1 MKSEVSIPK
10 KWDDIV
16 FENRNQDYGAYRMR
30 KEYAWRVAA
39 STFIAILIMGL
50 AFEYPRIAKMIK
62 TEEKVVAPKPL
73 KQITVNLGQPP
84 PITPNEAPIP
94 RMDIP
99 QPVRT
104 VIKFL
109 PPKVTDKEVAD
120 EEMMPTVTEI
130 RQNETGH
137 ETVIGTGVEEV
148 VVFTEPIKEV
158 VNVNEEGD
166 PEKIFLIVEQ
176 PPEFEGGL
184 QELYKFLYANIRY
197 PAQALRMGIEGN
209 VYVSFVVDADGKISE
224 VQIVKGIGAGCDEET
239 LRVLKMM
246 PPWKPGKQRG
256 KPVKVRFS
264 LPVKFKLATR

>member
-1 MKSEVSIPK
+1 MKSEVVIPK

-16 FENRNQDYGAYRMR
+16 FENRNKEYGAYRMR
-30 KEYAWRVAA
+30 KEYAWRAA
-39 STFIAILIMGL
+39 AATFISILILTL
-50 AFEYPRIAKMIK
+50 AFEYPRIAKMLK
-62 TEEKVVAPKPL
+62 TEEKVVAPKAL

-84 PITPNEAPIP
+84 PITPNEAPVP

-109 PPKVTDKEVAD
+109 PPKITDKEVVD

-130 RQNETGH
+130 RQNDTGH
-137 ETVIGTGVEEV
+137 ETVVGTGQEEV
-148 VVFTEPIKEV
+148 VVFTEPVKEV
-158 VNVNEEGD
+158 ITDEGD
-166 PEKIFLIVEQ
+166 PEKIFLVVEQ

-197 PAQALRMGIEGN
+197 PAQAMRMGIEGN
-209 VYVSFVVDADGKISE
+209 VYVSFVVDATGQISE

-239 LRVLKMM
+239 LRVVKMM

-256 KPVKVRFS
+256 RPVKVRFS
-264 LPVKFKLATR
+264 LPVKFKLAVR